1 MKRLLIFVAVC
12 MATAAQATILRVS
25 NVVNSGA
32 PYTTIPDAIAAAT
45 AGDTIIVDGS
55 PDAYNTQTGSGGSL
69 VIDKRLVLMGPG
81 YLLTENGVKLN
92 GDQAATLTRD
102 LEVAAEATGTIIQGL
117 QLQCNGSVTVEA
129 ANVVITRCKIDCPLY
144 IATIATN
151 FVLHQ
156 NLISDLIGR
165 ISYNN
170 YRAYNAQVT
179 NNIFTRQ
186 MNSTSGVLR
195 AFRESRIANN
205 VFTQYSSGSFVAIA
219 DIEGCTIENNIFFG
233 QGISSADNTITGN
246 YVYENSGTNASPL
259 ASLTTDLAIQK
270 AMQEITELPTDK
282 GAFAGDDPYVI
293 SGIPAGPTIEDIT
306 VPATVSQGST
316 LNVTIK
322 LGIQK

>member
-1 MKRLLIFVAVC
+1 MKKLLIFVAVC
-12 MATAAQATILRVS
+12 LATAAQATILRVS

-55 PDAYNTQTGSGGSL
+55 PDVYNTQTGSGGSL

-117 QLQCNGSVTVEA
+117 QLQCSGYIDIQAT
-129 ANVVITRCKIDCPLY
+129 NVVITRCKIDCPVY

-156 NLISDLIGR
+156 NLITKVLGR
-165 ISYNN
+165 ASYNN
-170 YRAYNAQVT
+170 YRPYNAQVT
-179 NNIFTRQ
+179 NNIFTFAN
-186 MNSTSGVLR
+186 NSSSNGTIV
-195 AFRESRIANN
+195 AFRESKIAYNTITKAN
-205 VFTQYSSGSFVAIA
+205 VKGSSTIIS
-219 DIEGCTIENNIFFG
+219 DIQGCTVENNIFFG
-233 QGISSADNTITGN
+233 DEVTYDGNTLTNNYWGN
-246 YVYENSGTNASPL
+246 ATSPL
-259 ASLTTDLAIQK
+259 KGCTTDLDVQK
-270 AMQEITELPTDK
+270 VMQTNTDLPADK

-306 VPATVSQGST
+306 VPATIEQGGT